1 MNFEPIIEKV
11 FTVVISAAVGWL
23 ISAAT
28 KVSNTKLEKAIG
40 ELEKRVISPVVT
52 RVERLETKADSFAT
66 RADVRELISDLK
78 SSMEAR
84 QVELRVTMNG
94 IFRELR
100 DLRNRGWESSDDEN

>member
-40 ELEKRVISPVVT
+40 ELEKRVISPVVA

-100 DLRNRGWESSDDEN
+100 DLRGRRWESSDDEN